1 MIAGENL
8 DHASVGEQLREGAIK
23 EPKPEDGEIIA
34 HEGRCG
40 TVIEKGSRWTVGW
53 QSKVN

>member
-40 TVIEKGSRWTVGW
+40 MVIEKGSR
-53 QSKVN
+53 